1 MVTFDDT
8 GSTTPAV
15 NIVANVKPSAI
26 TVNSANNYT
35 LSSTTGGGIGGSA
48 SLTKNGAGTL
58 TLNTSNSYSGAT
70 FISGGALTLSNA
82 YALPGSWKLHAKQ
95 RRCFHGCRQ
104 HHSDNGTLAGSTAEF
119 RAVGANRSVDLG

>member
-35 LSSTTGGGIGGSA
+35 FGSTSGGGIGGSA
-48 SLTKNGAGTL
+48 RLTKTGAGTL
-58 TLNTSNSYSGAT
+58 TLNTSNSYSGGT
-70 FISGGALTLSNA
+70 FFSD
-82 YALPGSWKLHAKQ
+82 GS
-95 RRCFHGCRQ
+95 
-104 HHSDNGTLAGSTAEF
+104 
-119 RAVGANRSVDLG
+119 